1 MKANRIWT
9 VTLVLVLLLAGC
21 GSQMTGSNNENGS
34 STSLQNTGGGNAAS
48 GETPAPQEI
57 VEDVELVI
65 WHTLTDHHQATMEK
79 IIADFN
85 ASQDHITVIA
95 QAQPYQD
102 FDSKLMQ
109 AVRNGVGPDLV
120 RTFPS
125 NVVNY
130 VAEDLAV
137 DFAPYINDSEI
148 GMPDFKENIPE
159 GIYQEITQW
168 GDDKIYLLPTQI
180 TGEIFFY
187 NKTLYDELGLKAP
200 KTWTELEKNSRA
212 IFEATGKPAF
222 GADSAVDHYI
232 DLIMQGGSQMIDAQA
247 QTALFNN
254 EIGVE
259 KLTWFADNVQDGIFR
274 LVGED
279 QYFSNPFGSQA
290 VASYIGSS
298 AGVQFVEGAVAGQ
311 FEFATAPIPQEGPAK
326 FFPSWMNGFVAFK
339 SDPAKER
346 AAYEFYKFHAKPE
359 VMAEWT
365 IAFGAVPVFY
375 DAIQTAEYQAYMNS
389 NIAIQALVPQ
399 LEYVGF
405 IPSIPGVSSV
415 RNHLNA
421 AIEAAALGT
430 KTPAQALDEAEA
442 ASNRDLKG

>member
-1 MKANRIWT
+1 MKAYRILS
-9 VTLVLVLLLAGC
+9 VIPALAILLGGC
-21 GSQMTGSNNENGS
+21 GSQMTGSHNETGS
-34 STSLQNTGGGNAAS
+34 TTSLQNAGGSHAAS
-48 GETPAPQEI
+48 GDVPATREI

-85 ASQDHITVIA
+85 ASQDRITVIA

-130 VAEDLAV
+130 AAEDLIV
-137 DFAPYINDSEI
+137 DFAPYINDPGI
-148 GMPDFKENIPE
+148 GMPDFKGNIPE
-159 GIYQEITQW
+159 GIYEEITQW
-168 GDDKIYLLPTQI
+168 GDDQIYLLPTQI

-187 NKTLYDELGLKAP
+187 NKTLYDKLGLKAP
-200 KTWTELEKNSRA
+200 KTWTELEENSRI

-232 DLIMQGGSQMIDAQA
+232 DLIMQSGSPLIDAGA
-247 QTALFNN
+247 KKSAFNQ

-259 KLTWFADNVQDGIFR
+259 KLAWFARNVQDGIFR

-298 AGVQFVEGAVAGQ
+298 AGVQYVEGAVAGQ
-311 FEFATAPIPQEGPAK
+311 FEFATAPIPQEGPVK

-375 DAIQTAEYQAYMNS
+375 DAIETAEYQEYMNS
-389 NIAIQALVPQ
+389 NIAIQALAPQ

-415 RNHLNA
+415 RNHLQA